1 MFLIATRPLT
11 AVDLIAI
18 EVEGGGHTHTHTA
31 SSEINTTKTLPC
43 QRQVP
48 TPQHR
53 ALPANANAPLPARH
67 DRVCQETGRDRKDT
81 KDTGRVPDLP
91 LEILKSQY
99 PSVSTLLSHYST

>member
-1 MFLIATRPLT
+1 MCLIASRPLT

-31 SSEINTTKTLPC
+31 SSEINTATTLPC

-53 ALPANANAPLPARH
+53 ALPPNATPPLPAR
-67 DRVCQETGRDRKDT
+67 ETGRARAQRVGLSQNLKDT

-91 LEILKSQY
+91 FRNSQKSV
-99 PSVSTLLSHYST
+99 P